1 MLGEIWEI
9 FASNRKQKMLIIVK
23 RWLVGM
29 GLQYLSLVCKDYTLK
44 YPVQTMIVNTK
55 NGNL

>member
-1 MLGEIWEI
+1 MTTAKRKMFMLGEIWGN

-29 GLQYLSLVCKDYTLK
+29 GLQYLSLVS
-44 YPVQTMIVNTK
+44 V
-55 NGNL
+55 